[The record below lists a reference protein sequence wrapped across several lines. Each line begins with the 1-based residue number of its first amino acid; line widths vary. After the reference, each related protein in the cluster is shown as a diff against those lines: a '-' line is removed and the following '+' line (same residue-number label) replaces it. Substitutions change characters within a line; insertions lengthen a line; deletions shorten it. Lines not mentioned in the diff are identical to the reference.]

1 MRGTGKGAPPVGSPP
16 PLPDFG
22 GLVFPSSSRRSGRLR
37 SSASA
42 GRPFASVLCA
52 LAGLVMTAL
61 LPATPALAQEGWLE
75 VEVATVGVDLNTGA
89 PLALVHEGWDEVLP
103 IWIGNN
109 EAEAIIRVLRDEAF
123 PRPLTH
129 DLMASVLRTLE
140 VELAEV
146 RIHDLRDGT
155 YIGSLHLREAGR
167 DELREVDARP
177 SDGLALAVRTGARIR
192 VARHLLAGIPDV
204 DFVSTERNRAIA
216 RMRGVTVAEPGT
228 QDREDWGIPEDRDGV
243 VVLHMG
249 VGMGTRGLETGD
261 LITSVDGNDIEGALD
276 FINAMRA
283 ASDDATVPVRVL
295 RNGQEEEVQIPGRR
309 SPGRVG

>member
-1 MRGTGKGAPPVGSPP
+1 MP
-16 PLPDFG
+16 
-22 GLVFPSSSRRSGRLR
+22 PSSSPRPDGRR
-37 SSASA
+37 SSA
-42 GRPFASVLCA
+42 PSVLA
-52 LAGLVMTAL
+52 LVGLVPTVL
-61 LPATPALAQEGWLE
+61 LSAPAALAQDSWLE

-89 PLALVHEGWDEVLP
+89 PLALVHEGWHEVLP
-103 IWIGNN
+103 IWIGTN
-109 EAEAIIRVLRDEAF
+109 EAEAIIRVLRNDAF

-129 DLMASVLRTLE
+129 DLMASVLSTLE

-192 VARHLLAGIPDV
+192 VARHLLSGIPDV
-204 DFVSTERNRAIA
+204 DFVSTERNRPIA
-216 RMRGVTVAEPGT
+216 RMRGVTVAEPGG
-228 QDREDWGIPEDRDGV
+228 QDRQDWDIPEDRDGV

-261 LITSVDGNDIEGALD
+261 LITSVEGNAIEGALD
-276 FINAMRA
+276 FINAIRGA
-283 ASDDATVPVRVL
+283 ADDATIPIRIL
-295 RNGQEEEVQIPGRR
+295 RNGEESEVQIPGRR